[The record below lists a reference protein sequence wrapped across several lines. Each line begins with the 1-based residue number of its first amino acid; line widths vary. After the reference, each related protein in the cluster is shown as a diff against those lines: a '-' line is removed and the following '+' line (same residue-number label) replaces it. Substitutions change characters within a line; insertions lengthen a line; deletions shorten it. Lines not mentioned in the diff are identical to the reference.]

1 MDNEVYRELF
11 LADIQAAIKEY
22 YTLTEREAEC
32 VLHSLRIDVYAI
44 DTLLKFKRLSQDK
57 VDLILSKSREAGL
70 V

>member
-1 MDNEVYRELF
+1 MTKGSRDLF
-11 LADIQAAIKEY
+11 LADMQAAIKEHY
-22 YTLTEREAEC
+22 ILTEREAEC
-32 VLHSLRIDVYAI
+32 VLHSLRIDMHAI